1 MRAAGGIRLFYKS
14 YKSYKSYILGVA
26 DKRLQRVSVALKTKK
41 KKDPVRFRD
50 PDPFP

>member
-26 DKRLQRVSVALKTKK
+26 AARVCGEGGI
-41 KKDPVRFRD
+41 
-50 PDPFP
+50 PDLWASP